1 MIRIPFEMMKEQF
14 KNVLLKRGMQGSDA
28 ELCSTL
34 IAETSLDGVY
44 THGANRFSALIKA
57 IDEKVVDVDAHAT
70 LYESFG
76 CFERWDGQGGVGNLN
91 AHACMKRAIALAKEH
106 TIGCV
111 ALKNNNH
118 WMRPGSYGLMAAE
131 QDCIGIL
138 WTNTMPLMPAWG
150 GLDAKVGNNPL
161 VLAIPAQEGPILV
174 DMAMSLFSYGKLE
187 TYARENRPLVV
198 SGGYDQDGQLTKDA
212 GAILSSK
219 RPLPIGFWKG
229 TSLALALDLIAAS
242 LSGGRTTRSV
252 GTLQAEGQVSQVFLA
267 FNLAAFSDRRN
278 IEEEIQATLDDLKQS
293 ELIEGNATVRFPG
306 ENRQKIRSENLM
318 HGIPVDTT
326 IWQAILSL

>member
-1 MIRIPFEMMKEQF
+1 MMKEQF
-14 KNVLLKRGMQGSDA
+14 TKVLLKRGMQCSDA

-44 THGANRFSALIKA
+44 THGANRFSVLVKA
-57 IDEKVVDVDAHAT
+57 IDEKVVDVQAHAI

-91 AHACMKRAIALAKEH
+91 AYACMKRAIALAKEH

-111 ALKNNNH
+111 ALKNTNH
-118 WMRPGSYGLMAAE
+118 WMRPGTYGLMAAE

-138 WTNTMPLMPAWG
+138 WTNTMPLMPPWG

-187 TYARENRPLVV
+187 TYAREDRPLPVT
-198 SGGYDQDGQLTKDA
+198 GGYDQEGQLTKDA
-212 GAILSSK
+212 AQILLSK

-252 GTLQAEGQVSQVFLA
+252 GMMGSEKKVSQVFLA
-267 FNLAAFSDRRN
+267 FNLAAFSDRKN
-278 IEEEIQATLDDLKQS
+278 IEKEIQATLDDLRQS
-293 ELIEGNATVRFPG
+293 EPVDGNATVRFPG
-306 ENRQKIRSENLM
+306 ENRQKIRSENLRL
-318 HGIPVDTT
+318 GIPVDTT
-326 IWQAILSL
+326 IWQAILAL